1 MTAHQLQEL
10 GQRISRGGY
19 SFELFQEST
28 ALYWKLILN
37 EAIRFGP
44 ETIEFAEAN
53 TLERLIP
60 EKRDRELKKLYSLL
74 PLSLTGKYS
83 FEDVEYFYFK
93 SMSGLR
99 EIKALLG
106 ARPVGHYNEVTDKCY
121 VLPAHQSWEE
131 PSHDLTGVVVHEIAH
146 RYLHHKRAALP
157 ELTDQVYG
165 VDGLTEERFCKQLEA
180 SFRSYLFYTGPG
192 IQAAENLAASQSL
205 LLPDLKSLTNPPAIK
220 KMTQHKVELLTS
232 ILQQAR
238 DD

>member
-1 MTAHQLQEL
+1 MATRQLQEL
-10 GQRISRGGY
+10 GQRIGQEGY
-19 SFELFQEST
+19 SFAAFQEST

-37 EAIRFGP
+37 DTIRFGP
-44 ETIEFAEAN
+44 ETIEFTEAN
-53 TLERLIP
+53 TLERLIS
-60 EKRDRELKKLYSLL
+60 EKWDRELKKLYSLL

-93 SMSGLR
+93 SMSGLL
-99 EIKALLG
+99 EMKALSG
-106 ARPVGHYNEVTDKCY
+106 ARPAGHYNEVTDKCY

-157 ELTDQVYG
+157 ELADRVYG

-180 SFRSYLFYTGPG
+180 SFRSYLFYSDQK
-192 IQAAENLAASQSL
+192 IHAAKNIAASKSL
-205 LLPDLKSLTNPPAIK
+205 LLPDLKSLTNPQSIK
-220 KMTQHKVELLTS
+220 KMTQHKVEFLTS